1 MRQTSKST
9 HKTLH
14 QTGGDFSSSPGILS
28 MSQLL
33 QSANAKSVNKSTA
46 PQMMIPRGIEAR
58 KKVMSHQMAISHSCR
73 FMEMPAHKVVMVGMT
88 KRLTTAAIPMR
99 AIMRLAIIRIRLMSA
114 ITHWP
119 KSFPRPK
126 ACAR

>member
-88 KRLTTAAIPMR
+88 KRLTNCRYTNEGNNETCDYKNKANECYYT
-99 AIMRLAIIRIRLMSA
+99 LAKELS
-114 ITHWP
+114 P
-119 KSFPRPK
+119 S
-126 ACAR
+126 